1 MKADES
7 PLLDGY
13 GSKRALRGRLLAE
26 RRARARPDPLPAV
39 LAADAVRAAGTVAAY
54 VPFGTEPGGDL
65 PGALVAAG
73 KRVLV
78 PVLLPD
84 NDLDWTWWPAGAPLG
99 VDAVLGVDLL
109 LVPGL
114 AVSADGV
121 RLGRGGGSY
130 DRVLARVAG
139 RVAAA
144 VVLYE
149 GEVLAAGAVPA
160 EPHDQRVHAV
170 ITSAGWAALGPA
182 GHFPR

>member
-13 GSKRALRGRLLAE
+13 ARKRALRRRLLAE
-26 RRARARPDPLPAV
+26 RRAGGRPDPLPAV
-39 LAADAVRAAGTVAAY
+39 LAAGPVRAAGAVAAY

-73 KRVLV
+73 RRVLV

-84 NDLDWTWWPAGAPLG
+84 NDLDWAAYPAGPPLG

-139 RVAAA
+139 RVPAA

-149 GEVLAAGAVPA
+149 GEVLAAGEVPA
-160 EPHDQRVHAV
+160 EPHDQRVQAV
-170 ITSAGWAALGPA
+170 ITSAGWMALGPA
-182 GHFPR
+182 GQLPR